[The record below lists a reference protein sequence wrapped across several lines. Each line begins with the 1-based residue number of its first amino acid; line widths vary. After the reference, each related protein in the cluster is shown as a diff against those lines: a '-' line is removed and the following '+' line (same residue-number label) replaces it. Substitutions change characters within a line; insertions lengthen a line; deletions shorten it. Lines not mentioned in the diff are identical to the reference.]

1 MNIEFLMMVGIKG
14 RPEEELERDYVLDAK
29 VFAFAFFWRVINM
42 GLLII
47 LFFKKENMRLVTHRM
62 LMRGFHELMVI
73 NNPILYLWTSFRK
86 GKTSTIKDLD
96 IVGF

>member
-1 MNIEFLMMVGIKG
+1 
-14 RPEEELERDYVLDAK
+14 
-29 VFAFAFFWRVINM
+29 M

-73 NNPILYLWTSFRK
+73 NNPILYL
-86 GKTSTIKDLD
+86 
-96 IVGF
+96 